1 MTKAE
6 ANRKACELLGETA
19 FAVRVQHKDR
29 NQRFGIMLI
38 DNGSAWCAGFGSSYE
53 SALLMAAD
61 EVAAARV
68 AAAKSQEAI
77 QNVKTEQ
84 PAVNVEK

>member
-6 ANRKACELLGETA
+6 ANRKACELLGDTA

-38 DNGSAWCAGFGSSYE
+38 DNGAAWCAGFGANFE

-61 EVAAARV
+61 EVARAK
-68 AAAKSQEAI
+68 AAKLA
-77 QNVKTEQ
+77 EQ
-84 PAVNVEK
+84 PQTETKEEVKNG